1 MQQIQCTDLKLII
14 GADEVGTGCLAGPLI
29 VCAVKAPA
37 TWSMDG
43 LRDSK
48 KLTAKRREAL
58 NLKLREDKDIKFC
71 LVSRSNQE
79 IDKHGVGLMLKS
91 AFVEAF
97 RNLHSDDS
105 FIIVDGVLKFD
116 GLGVDAYDIRTE
128 VKADDKYPV
137 VMAASI
143 IAKTFRDKLMH
154 DYHEDYP
161 NYGWNSNMGYGSK
174 KHIEGINKFGYSPL
188 HRRSYKIKS
197 LQ

>member
-1 MQQIQCTDLKLII
+1 MSYII
-14 GADEVGTGCLAGPLI
+14 GCDEVGYGSIAGPLV
-29 VCAVKAPA
+29 VCGVKAPIN
-37 TWSMDG
+37 WSMDG
-43 LRDSK
+43 LSDSK
-48 KLTAKRREAL
+48 KLTAKRREDL
-58 NLKLREDKDIKFC
+58 NLKLRRDSTIKFC
-71 LVSRSNQE
+71 IVSRSNEE
-79 IDKHGVGLMLKS
+79 IDNHGLGVMHKS
-91 AFVEAF
+91 AFVETF
-97 RNLHSDDS
+97 HHLHSDDC

-143 IAKTFRDKLMH
+143 IAKVFRDKLMH

-161 NYGWNSNMGYGSK
+161 NYGWNSNVGYGSK
-174 KHIEGINKFGYSPL
+174 KHIEGILKFGYSPL